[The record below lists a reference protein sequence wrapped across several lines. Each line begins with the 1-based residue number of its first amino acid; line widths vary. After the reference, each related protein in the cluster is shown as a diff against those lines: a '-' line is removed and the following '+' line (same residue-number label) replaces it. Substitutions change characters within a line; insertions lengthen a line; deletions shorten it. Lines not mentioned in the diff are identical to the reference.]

1 MLPQCSFHC
10 PAGPPAAA
18 AATEQQPVPPPC
30 PPNPLPINPTAPP
43 CPSPLP
49 RLCHAERLEAPG
61 LNRLR
66 TARLLEEGQVITVE
80 PGCYFCRV
88 LLEPAFKDPV
98 LGPFLVEERVR
109 QFMVSCE

>member
-1 MLPQCSFHC
+1 M
-10 PAGPPAAA
+10 
-18 AATEQQPVPPPC
+18 
-30 PPNPLPINPTAPP
+30 
-43 CPSPLP
+43 
-49 RLCHAERLEAPG
+49 
-61 LNRLR
+61 
-66 TARLLEEGQVITVE
+66 E